1 MGLKD
6 RTLDEFLAAVA
17 APTPTPGG
25 GSVSALAGACAVALA
40 RMVAGLARGKKGF
53 EARDADLVRIEEKAR
68 RLQAELE
75 DLITED
81 ASAYE
86 VVIAAMR
93 MPRDTAAQKAARVD
107 AMQSA
112 YRGATEVPLRIVEHS
127 FEALQLA
134 EAALEAG
141 NRSRGRD
148 LAGGSGDSRG
158 EPQLPRQPR
167 VDPGRVVSDDRG
179 GTPRRLPPTC
189 GFRRTH
195 RDGHRRRPALTLTCQ
210 QRPLVRRRPRARR
223 DGMRRRRWG

>member
-141 NRSRGRD
+141 NRSATTDAAVAILLAEAAIRGASLNCRVNLASIRD
-148 LAGGSGDSRG
+148 ESFRTTAEERLADFLRRADSVG
-158 EPQLPRQPR
+158 HTAMAIVE
-167 VDPGRVVSDDRG
+167 GR
-179 GTPRRLPPTC
+179 L
-189 GFRRTH
+189 
-195 RDGHRRRPALTLTCQ
+195 
-210 QRPLVRRRPRARR
+210 
-223 DGMRRRRWG
+223 